1 MYRTIPHDWMGQA
14 RNDVEVGGGAD
25 LPVKTLITSPAS
37 TLGEN
42 SQFRGT
48 SPTLVKV
55 HFSEDPDPVFPFPP
69 LSFAVLLQPMPQP
82 F

>member
-1 MYRTIPHDWMGQA
+1 MYRIIPHDWMGQA
-14 RNDVEVGGGAD
+14 RNDVEVGGGPD
-25 LPVKTLITSPAS
+25 LPVKTLVTSPAS

-42 SQFRGT
+42 SQIRGT
-48 SPTLVKV
+48 SPTLVT
-55 HFSEDPDPVFPFPP
+55 EDPDPVFSFPP